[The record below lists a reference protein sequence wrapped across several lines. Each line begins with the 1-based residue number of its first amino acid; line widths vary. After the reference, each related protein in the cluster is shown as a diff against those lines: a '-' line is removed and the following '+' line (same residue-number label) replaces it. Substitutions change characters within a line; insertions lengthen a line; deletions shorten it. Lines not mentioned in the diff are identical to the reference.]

1 MKILIL
7 STHDLVGGAA
17 KAAYRLHLSLLDLGV
32 NSVMLVQF
40 KTSDDPTVLSVDSSR
55 NKIASRIRRYI
66 EKLPSTFFSD
76 DEKYLFSLSW
86 LSNKRTVRMIS
97 KLNPD
102 IVHLHWFN
110 SGMLSIS
117 DLPKIKF
124 PIVWTLH
131 DMWAFTLGLH
141 VDPSFDIYL
150 DARPKVELNIARRL
164 LLKWKKRNYLKIEN
178 ISIVGLSKWIT
189 TCSEN
194 SFLLSGFRHMT
205 LPNPIDTCLFT
216 PVNRFHAREFF
227 DLNPEDKVI
236 LFGAWNAETDMNKGF
251 HLLKEALISIPS
263 TYTVVLFGT
272 IPEDCSKDFKQN
284 VIFAGHI
291 SSEDVLVKLY
301 SSADIMVVPS
311 LYENLSNSIME
322 SLSCGTPVAAFDV
335 GGNSDLIDHKINGYL
350 AKPYSSADLAQG
362 IRWILRDQNCTAM
375 SVKAREKSLN
385 VFDSKFV
392 ANKYL
397 GLYKS
402 IIGRRS

>member
-1 MKILIL
+1 
-7 STHDLVGGAA
+7 
-17 KAAYRLHLSLLDLGV
+17 
-32 NSVMLVQF
+32 
-40 KTSDDPTVLSVDSSR
+40 
-55 NKIASRIRRYI
+55 
-66 EKLPSTFFSD
+66 
-76 DEKYLFSLSW
+76 
-86 LSNKRTVRMIS
+86 
-97 KLNPD
+97 
-102 IVHLHWFN
+102 
-110 SGMLSIS
+110 
-117 DLPKIKF
+117 
-124 PIVWTLH
+124 
-131 DMWAFTLGLH
+131 
-141 VDPSFDIYL
+141 
-150 DARPKVELNIARRL
+150 
-164 LLKWKKRNYLKIEN
+164 
-178 ISIVGLSKWIT
+178 
-189 TCSEN
+189 
-194 SFLLSGFRHMT
+194 
-205 LPNPIDTCLFT
+205 LFT

>member
-32 NSVMLVQF
+32 NSIMLVQF
-40 KTSDDPTVLSVDSSR
+40 KTSDDPTVLSVDSSK
-55 NKIASRIRRYI
+55 NKIASRIRRFI
-66 EKLPSTFFSD
+66 EKLPSSIFSD
-76 DEKYLFSLSW
+76 DKKYLFSLSW
-86 LSNKRTVRMIS
+86 LSNKRTVRMIN

-131 DMWAFTLGLH
+131 DMWAFTSGLH
-141 VDPSFDIYL
+141 VDPSFDISL
-150 DARPKVELNIARRL
+150 EAQPNVEFNITKRL
-164 LLKWKKRNYLKIEN
+164 LLKWKKRNYSKLKNMI
-178 ISIVGLSKWIT
+178 IIGLSKWIT

-194 SFLLSGFRHMT
+194 SFLLSGYRHIT
-205 LPNPIDTCLFT
+205 LPNPIDTSVFT
-216 PVNRFHAREFF
+216 PVNRSNAREFF
-227 DLNPEDKVI
+227 DLKPEDKVI
-236 LFGAWNAETDMNKGF
+236 LFGAWNAETDLNKGF
-251 HLLKEALISIPS
+251 HFLKEALISIPS
-263 TYTVVLFGT
+263 TYTLVLFGT
-272 IPEDCSKDFKQN
+272 ISEDCRKDFKQN
-284 VIFAGHI
+284 LIFAGHFTR
-291 SSEDVLVKLY
+291 EDILAKLY

-350 AKPYSSADLAQG
+350 AKPYSSSDLAQG
-362 IRWILRDQNCTAM
+362 IRWILRDQNRTEM
-375 SVKAREKSLN
+375 SVNARQKSLN

-402 IIGRRS
+402 IIGR